1 MQCSKYRNNSNLKLL
16 LLKKLYYFILC
27 RNDYVKETLPN
38 HKLSYADITTAP
50 GPGVSSS
57 SPSSSPI
64 IPAVPAPHNDE
75 RSIRIY
81 VDNSNIWINAKQLTT
96 RRKRMKTKEDHHVR
110 IDIRKLTTVVA
121 NVRSVTQGFFTVC
134 QL

>member
-16 LLKKLYYFILC
+16 LLQKLYYFILC

-38 HKLSYADITTAP
+38 HKLWYADITTAP
-50 GPGVSSS
+50 GPGASSS
-57 SPSSSPI
+57 SPSSSP

-75 RSIRIY
+75 RSIWIY
-81 VDNSNIWINAKQLTT
+81 VDNSNIWINAKQLKTH
-96 RRKRMKTKEDHHVR
+96 RKRMRTKEDHRVR

-121 NVRSVTQGFFTVC
+121 TVRSVAHGFFTVC